1 MHRVRSIWLRL
12 AVFALVLIPE
22 RVMAAPS
29 ADVLVIDSRRFS
41 GWEAWWANIYN
52 DSHLNF
58 ALLTVAVVAG
68 LGLAMGKLTDLVMA
82 RTGINLKSRVLS
94 EH

>member
-1 MHRVRSIWLRL
+1 MRL
-12 AVFALVLIPE
+12 AVLAPIVAPGRVFAATT
-22 RVMAAPS
+22 AAR
-29 ADVLVIDSRRFS
+29 DVLVIDSRRFS
-41 GWEAWWANIYN
+41 GWEGWWANIYN
-52 DSHLNF
+52 ESHMGF

-82 RTGINLKSRVLS
+82 RTGINLKSRVLA